1 MGLLTP
7 FLSFPRGPCAGT
19 GGSTGLLGR
28 QAGRSRRACWFPG
41 LPPVCYVADL
51 NPHKYCRP
59 NVENECPHSPSF
71 DGHCSARCLCSLSTW
86 TARGHYPFPSWVTSH
101 RACFPGVPRGTQSPC
116 GRWRP
121 WWGQQSVRVPEP
133 LPEGCGELTGKSQW
147 LIFAADKAVPSG
159 FQGHS

>member
-7 FLSFPRGPCAGT
+7 FLSFPRGSCAGT
-19 GGSTGLLGR
+19 GRSTGLLGR

-86 TARGHYPFPSWVTSH
+86 TARRALH
-101 RACFPGVPRGTQSPC
+101 RPG
-116 GRWRP
+116 
-121 WWGQQSVRVPEP
+121 P
-133 LPEGCGELTGKSQW
+133 LPLPLLGDIAQSLLSWGSARHSESLRTMEAVVGTAERPCPGAAPRRLRRAHGEKPMAYLRSR
-147 LIFAADKAVPSG
+147 
-159 FQGHS
+159 